1 MSLLKRSNLDIKDL
15 PQDAQTEAFE
25 VQPGDIIIIA
35 TDGLFDNL
43 FDSDIQK
50 ICEMVLAYELGP
62 EETCDKISKELVAKA
77 VQKGWDDTYK
87 SPFNKN
93 AANYGQIFTGGKLD
107 DTTVIVALV
116 VELIN

>member
-1 MSLLKRSNLDIKDL
+1 MYIGKAEIKSHCFNARSTGIFRFLALCSLIKDL

-77 VQKGWDDTYK
+77 VQKGWDDT
-87 SPFNKN
+87 
-93 AANYGQIFTGGKLD
+93 
-107 DTTVIVALV
+107 
-116 VELIN
+116 